1 MLSGTRVLVADDDPE
16 LLDAISDALTRLGA
30 DVARSRNGAELI
42 ENLADKGPFDLVVTD
57 IAMPWMTGVQAIHA
71 ARSAGLGTSVIV
83 MTALREEGIAARVKA
98 LGKNAAL
105 LHKPFA
111 LTELESLVTR
121 LLAQRDD
128 ERASSGGSDVGARRV
143 AS

>member
-42 ENLADKGPFDLVVTD
+42 ESLADKGPFDLVVTD
-57 IAMPWMTGVQAIHA
+57 IAMPWMTGVQAVHA

-83 MTALREEGIAARVKA
+83 MTALREEGIAARVTA

-111 LTELESLVTR
+111 LAELESLVTR

-128 ERASSGGSDVGARRV
+128 RRTSAGGSDAGTQKV

>member
-16 LLDAISDALTRLGA
+16 LLDAICDALTRLGA

-42 ENLADKGPFDLVVTD
+42 ETLADKGPFDVVITD

-83 MTALREEGIAARVKA
+83 MTALREEGLPARVKA

-121 LLAQRDD
+121 LLAQRDAD
-128 ERASSGGSDVGARRV
+128 RTPAKGPDVGAQKV
-143 AS
+143 SS